1 MYDNLKAV
9 MAQKGITI
17 DAMAKVLNIHRNTVQ
32 NKLDGESEF
41 TIGQAQIISETMFP
55 EYTIKYLFHRSQN
68 AA

>member
-9 MAQKGITI
+9 MAAKGITI
-17 DAMAKVLNIHRNTVQ
+17 DAMAKVLSVHRNTIQ

-41 TIGQAQIISETMFP
+41 TFGQAQIISEVMFP
-55 EYTIKYLFHRSQN
+55 EYAMKYLFHRAE

>member
-17 DAMAKVLNIHRNTVQ
+17 DSMAKVLNVHRNTVQ

-41 TIGQAQIISETMFP
+41 TIGQAQIMP
-55 EYTIKYLFHRSQN
+55 
-68 AA
+68 AG